1 MQKFFL
7 PLLIILLFLTG
18 CTKKEEKQK
27 KVSKEVEKPVIKETP
42 PVYTF
47 YDTSNHK
54 RVVKIVDD
62 KFIIP
67 NGKNIE
73 IFVFFATWCPSC
85 KAEIPELNEL
95 YKTFQNRIDIIA
107 LPLDKKNLEEFIQ
120 ENHMDYFVSR
130 SVDHNLQFAQKV
142 YAMLQAGANMP
153 IPLTL
158 ILQDG
163 KYYMHYIGAVPY
175 EIFHSDIKKAL
186 GE

>member
-1 MQKFFL
+1 MQKLLL
-7 PLLIILLFLTG
+7 PLLILMLLTG

-27 KVSKEVEKPVIKETP
+27 KVSQPIEKAVKKETP

-47 YDTSNHK
+47 HDTNDK
-54 RVVKIVDD
+54 TRVVKIVDD

-73 IFVFFATWCPSC
+73 IFIFFATWCPSC

-95 YKTFQNRIDIIA
+95 YKTFKTRIDIVA
-107 LPLDKKNLEEFIQ
+107 LPLDGKNLDTFIQ
-120 ENHMDYFVSR
+120 TYNMKYFVSR
-130 SVDHNLQFAQKV
+130 TIDKNLQFAKKV

-158 ILQDG
+158 VLQNG
-163 KYYMHYIGAVPY
+163 KYYIHYIGAVPY
-175 EIFHSDIKKAL
+175 EVLNSDIKKAL